1 MVNAPVGVIGRGAI
15 STPSSALTRS
25 VPLRGS
31 SAMEEPKYAA
41 FAIYWRSATLPNTRL
56 AMSFWSFR
64 IFRRRLLTVS
74 LFAALVPAAASGQSA
89 KVGTLVCH
97 ISGGVGMILME
108 NQALDCVF
116 QDASGASP
124 SHYIGRLTN
133 VGVNIG
139 ISGPGQLVWGV
150 VAATS
155 TVAPGALAG
164 DYVGAQG
171 SVAAGVGAGGA
182 VLVGG
187 SDKTISLQPV
197 SVSAETGLNLSAG
210 VGNIN
215 LQYMPVTPPP
225 PPGLAAASKHGKKSR
240 H

>member
-1 MVNAPVGVIGRGAI
+1 MRSDHRIRKDKMSRFSYFRNL
-15 STPSSALTRS
+15 STLLALGLSST
-25 VPLRGS
+25 
-31 SAMEEPKYAA
+31 A
-41 FAIYWRSATLPNTRL
+41 FA
-56 AMSFWSFR
+56 
-64 IFRRRLLTVS
+64 
-74 LFAALVPAAASGQSA
+74 QSP

-116 QDASGASP
+116 TDRSGAT

-139 ISGPGQLVWGV
+139 ISGSGQMVWGV
-150 VAATS
+150 LAATDS
-155 TVAPGALAG
+155 IGPGALAG
-164 DYVGAQG
+164 DYAGAQG
-171 SVAAGVGAGGA
+171 SVAVGAGVGGA

-187 SDKTISLQPV
+187 SGKTISLQPI
-197 SVSAETGLNLSAG
+197 SVSAGTGLNLSAG
-210 VGNIN
+210 IGNIS

-225 PPGLAAASKHGKKSR
+225 AAEPAPAPSPTRARARR

>member
-1 MVNAPVGVIGRGAI
+1 MSLAPV
-15 STPSSALTRS
+15 SSRLC
-25 VPLRGS
+25 
-31 SAMEEPKYAA
+31 AA
-41 FAIYWRSATLPNTRL
+41 FLI
-56 AMSFWSFR
+56 
-64 IFRRRLLTVS
+64 
-74 LFAALVPAAASGQSA
+74 AALAPTLASAQPV
-89 KVGTLVCH
+89 KVGSLVCH

-108 NQALDCVF
+108 NQALDCVY
-116 QDASGASP
+116 QDASGAPP

-150 VAATS
+150 VTATKS
-155 TVAPGALAG
+155 IAPGALAG
-164 DYVGAQG
+164 DYVGAEG
-171 SVAAGVGAGGA
+171 SVAVGVGAGGA

-187 SDKTISLQPV
+187 SNKSISLQPI

-210 VGNIN
+210 IGNIS

-225 PPGLAAASKHGKKSR
+225 PLTPTAPSPGGKKKGR

>member
-1 MVNAPVGVIGRGAI
+1 MSLAFFSGR
-15 STPSSALTRS
+15 LC
-25 VPLRGS
+25 
-31 SAMEEPKYAA
+31 AA
-41 FAIYWRSATLPNTRL
+41 
-56 AMSFWSFR
+56 
-64 IFRRRLLTVS
+64 S
-74 LFAALVPAAASGQSA
+74 LFMALAPTIASAQSA
-89 KVGTLVCH
+89 KVGSLVCH

-108 NQALDCVF
+108 NQALDCVY
-116 QDASGASP
+116 QDASGAP
-124 SHYIGRLTN
+124 PAHYIGRLTN

-150 VAATS
+150 VTATNS
-155 TVAPGALAG
+155 IAPGALAG

-171 SVAAGVGAGGA
+171 SVAIGAGPGGA

-187 SDKTISLQPV
+187 SNKSISLQPI

-210 VGNIN
+210 VGNIS

-225 PPGLAAASKHGKKSR
+225 PLPPTATPRSGKKGR